1 MFNYIHESIINNAA
15 NIVTTDGGKRVC
27 IKRVGEYVLE
37 NIVGSKIMKTAGRPG
52 KPGSASFDIPKV
64 TPGNL
69 LRITMFISTPKDAFA
84 EFAMPFWQ
92 EFGKPFIIETAA
104 KSAKAVEDAIKLSLN
119 TGGKYFKVDNK
130 HTPAKDATPANGN
143 TPAKDATPAK
153 DTITITLN
161 DSFLD
166 FSEFNVD
173 VITPQ
178 SDGADEK
185 IVESVKVDITHSTHE
200 FATAT
205 WIRENLRFPSGPNMR
220 YTPLYADEA
229 PIEGATYT
237 QYSLQ
242 YEVKKA
248 APGGLS
254 GVNQLVSSITTHV
267 FYVHPNAV
275 PKFEKAFKDAF
286 GDDKIDPTTDNK

>member
-15 NIVTTDGGKRVC
+15 NIVKSDDSTRVC
-27 IKRVGEYVLE
+27 IKRVGEYVLA
-37 NIVGSKIMKTAGRPG
+37 NIVGKIMKTAGRTG
-52 KPGSASFDIPKV
+52 VPGSASFDIPEV
-64 TPGNL
+64 AAGNL

-92 EFGKPFIIETAA
+92 EFGKPFVIETAA
-104 KSAKAVEDAIKLSLN
+104 KSADAVVEAIRLSLN
-119 TGGKYFKVDNK
+119 TGGKYFKVENK
-130 HTPAKDATPANGN
+130 HTAASSEGKTS
-143 TPAKDATPAK
+143 AK
-153 DTITITLN
+153 DTITITLS

-178 SDGADEK
+178 ADGADEK
-185 IVESVKVDITHSTHE
+185 IVKSAEVTITHSVDE

-229 PIEGATYT
+229 PIAGETYT

-242 YEVKKA
+242 YKVEKA

-275 PKFEKAFKDAF
+275 SAFETAF
-286 GDDKIDPTTDNK
+286 GSGKIDSTTDNK

>member
-1 MFNYIHESIINNAA
+1 MFNYIHESIINSA
-15 NIVTTDGGKRVC
+15 NNIHKDEDDKRVC
-27 IKRVGEYVLE
+27 IKRVGEYVVA
-37 NIVGSKIMKTAGRPG
+37 NIVGKIMKTVGNAGVPG
-52 KPGSASFDIPKV
+52 KASFDIPEV
-64 TPGNL
+64 AAGNL

-84 EFAMPFWQ
+84 EFAMPLWQ
-92 EFGKPFIIETAA
+92 EFGRPFVIETAA
-104 KSAKAVEDAIKLSLN
+104 KSADAVVEAIRLSLN
-119 TGGKYFKVDNK
+119 TGGKYFKVENK
-130 HTPAKDATPANGN
+130 HTASPDGGT
-143 TPAKDATPAK
+143 TPAK

-166 FSEFNVD
+166 FGELNVD

-178 SDGADEK
+178 ADGADEK
-185 IVESVKVDITHSTHE
+185 IVKSAEVTITHSVHE

-205 WIRENLRFPSGPNMR
+205 WIRENLRFTSGPNMR

-229 PIEGATYT
+229 PIAGETYT

-242 YEVKKA
+242 YKVEKA

-254 GVNQLVSSITTHV
+254 GVNQLVSSITTHI

-275 PKFEKAFKDAF
+275 SALETSF
-286 GDDKIDPTTDNK
+286 GSGKIDSTTDNK

>member
-1 MFNYIHESIINNAA
+1 MFNYIHESIINNAD
-15 NIVTTDGGKRVC
+15 NIVKSKDNTRVC
-27 IKRVGEYVLE
+27 IKRVGEYVLA
-37 NIVGSKIMKTAGRPG
+37 NIVDGKIMKTVGNKG
-52 KPGSASFDIPKV
+52 VPGSASFVKPEV
-64 TPGNL
+64 AEGNL

-92 EFGKPFIIETAA
+92 EFGRPFVIETAA
-104 KSAKAVEDAIKLSLN
+104 KSADAVVDAIRLSLN
-119 TGGKYFKVDNK
+119 NGGKYFDVKNE
-130 HTPAKDATPANGN
+130 HTDSPAK
-143 TPAKDATPAK
+143 K

-166 FSEFNVD
+166 FGEFNVD

-178 SDGADEK
+178 ADGADEK
-185 IVESVKVDITHSTHE
+185 IVKSAKVTITHSVHE

-229 PIEGATYT
+229 PIAGTTYT

-242 YEVKKA
+242 YKVDKA

-275 PKFEKAFKDAF
+275 SAFETAF
-286 GDDKIDPTTDNK
+286 GSDKIDSTTDNK

>member
-1 MFNYIHESIINNAA
+1 MFNYIHESIINNAD
-15 NIVTTDGGKRVC
+15 NIVKTDGGKRVC
-27 IKRVGEYVLE
+27 IKRVGEYVVA
-37 NIVGSKIMKTAGRPG
+37 NIVDKIMKTEGRVG
-52 KPGSASFDIPKV
+52 VPGSASFVKPEV
-64 TPGNL
+64 AEGNL

-92 EFGKPFIIETAA
+92 EFGRPFVIETAA
-104 KSAKAVEDAIKLSLN
+104 KSADAVVEAIRLSLN

-130 HTPAKDATPANGN
+130 HTASPDGGT
-143 TPAKDATPAK
+143 TPAK

-166 FSEFNVD
+166 FSELNVD

-178 SDGADEK
+178 ADGADEK
-185 IVESVKVDITHSTHE
+185 IVKSVEVEITHSVHE

-229 PIEGATYT
+229 PIAGTTYT

-275 PKFEKAFKDAF
+275 SEFETAF
-286 GDDKIDPTTDNK
+286 GSDKIDSTTDNK

>member
-1 MFNYIHESIINNAA
+1 MFNYIHESIINSA
-15 NIVTTDGGKRVC
+15 NNIHKDEDDKRVC
-27 IKRVGEYVLE
+27 IKRVGEYVLA
-37 NIVGSKIMKTAGRPG
+37 NIEGKILKTAGRPG
-52 KPGSASFDIPKV
+52 TPGSASFDVPKV
-64 TPGNL
+64 AAGNL

-92 EFGKPFIIETAA
+92 EFGKPFVIETAA
-104 KSAKAVEDAIKLSLN
+104 KSGKAVEDAIKLSLN
-119 TGGKYFKVDNK
+119 TGGKYFKVENK
-130 HTPAKDATPANGN
+130 HTAASNGG
-143 TPAKDATPAK
+143 ATPAK

-166 FSEFNVD
+166 FGELNVD

-178 SDGADEK
+178 TDGTDEK
-185 IVESVKVDITHSTHE
+185 IVESAKVTITHSVHE

-205 WIRENLRFPSGPNMR
+205 WIRENLRFPSDPNMR

-229 PIEGATYT
+229 PIEGTTYT

-242 YEVKKA
+242 YKVEKA
-248 APGGLS
+248 SPGGLS

-267 FYVHPNAV
+267 FYVHPDAV
-275 PKFEKAFKDAF
+275 SKFEESF
-286 GDDKIDPTTDNK
+286 GAGKIDSTTNDYKDF

>member
-15 NIVTTDGGKRVC
+15 NIKADGTRVC
-27 IKRVGEYVLE
+27 IKRVGEYVVA
-37 NIVGSKIMKTAGRPG
+37 NIVGQIMKTAGRTG
-52 KPGSASFDIPKV
+52 ELGSASFDIPKV
-64 TPGNL
+64 APGNL

-92 EFGKPFIIETAA
+92 EFGRPFVIETAA
-104 KSAKAVEDAIKLSLN
+104 KTAKAVEDAIKLSLN
-119 TGGKYFKVDNK
+119 TGGKYFKVENK
-130 HTPAKDATPANGN
+130 HTDEKKNGE
-143 TPAKDATPAK
+143 TIVTPAK
-153 DTITITLN
+153 DTITIKLN

-178 SDGADEK
+178 ADGADEK
-185 IVESVKVDITHSTHE
+185 IIESAKVTITHSTHE

-237 QYSLQ
+237 QYSFQ
-242 YEVKKA
+242 YKVDKA

-267 FYVHPNAV
+267 FYVHPNATSA
-275 PKFEKAFKDAF
+275 FETAF
-286 GDDKIDPTTDNK
+286 GGSDKFDSTTDNK

>member
-15 NIVTTDGGKRVC
+15 NIVKSKDNTRVC
-27 IKRVGEYVLE
+27 IKRVGEYVLA
-37 NIVGSKIMKTAGRPG
+37 NIEGKIMKTEGRPG
-52 KPGSASFDIPKV
+52 VPGKASFDIPEV
-64 TPGNL
+64 AAGNL

-92 EFGKPFIIETAA
+92 EFGKPFVIETAA
-104 KSAKAVEDAIKLSLN
+104 KSADAVVEAIRLSLN
-119 TGGKYFKVDNK
+119 TGGKYFKVENK
-130 HTPAKDATPANGN
+130 HTAASSEGKTS
-143 TPAKDATPAK
+143 AK
-153 DTITITLN
+153 DTITITLS

-178 SDGADEK
+178 ADGADEK
-185 IVESVKVDITHSTHE
+185 IVKSAEVTITHSVHE

-229 PIEGATYT
+229 PIAGETYT

-242 YEVKKA
+242 YKVEKA

-267 FYVHPNAV
+267 FYVHPSAV
-275 PKFEKAFKDAF
+275 SEFEKAFGA
-286 GDDKIDPTTDNK
+286 GKIDSTTDTIKDF

>member
-15 NIVTTDGGKRVC
+15 NIVNKDGKVC
-27 IKRVGEYVLE
+27 IKRVGEYVVA
-37 NIVGSKIMKTAGRPG
+37 NIEGQIMKTAGRTG
-52 KPGSASFDIPKV
+52 EPGSASFDIPEV
-64 TPGNL
+64 TEGNL
-69 LRITMFISTPKDAFA
+69 LRITMFISTPKDEFA

-92 EFGKPFIIETAA
+92 EFGKPFVIETAA
-104 KSAKAVEDAIKLSLN
+104 KSANAVVDAIKLSLN
-119 TGGKYFKVDNK
+119 TGGKYFKVENK
-130 HTPAKDATPANGN
+130 HTDSPDGGT
-143 TPAKDATPAK
+143 TPAK

-178 SDGADEK
+178 ADGADEE
-185 IVESVKVDITHSTHE
+185 IVKSAEVKITHSIHE

-229 PIEGATYT
+229 PIEGVTYT

-242 YEVKKA
+242 YKVEKA

-267 FYVHPNAV
+267 FYVHPDAV
-275 PKFEKAFKDAF
+275 SKFEEAF
-286 GDDKIDPTTDNK
+286 GASKLDSTTDNK

>member
-1 MFNYIHESIINNAA
+1 MFNYIHESIINNAD
-15 NIVTTDGGKRVC
+15 NIVNKDGKVC
-27 IKRVGEYVLE
+27 IKRVGEYVVA
-37 NIVGSKIMKTAGRPG
+37 NIEGQIMKTAGRPG
-52 KPGSASFDIPKV
+52 VPGSASFDFQKPAE
-64 TPGNL
+64 GNL

-92 EFGKPFIIETAA
+92 EFGRPFVIETAA
-104 KSAKAVEDAIKLSLN
+104 KSADAVVDAIKLSLN
-119 TGGKYFKVDNK
+119 TGGKYFKVENK
-130 HTPAKDATPANGN
+130 HTAASNEGK
-143 TPAKDATPAK
+143 TPAK

-178 SDGADEK
+178 TDGADEK
-185 IVESVKVDITHSTHE
+185 IVKSAEVTITHSVDE

-229 PIEGATYT
+229 PIEGVTYT

-242 YEVKKA
+242 YKVDKA

-275 PKFEKAFKDAF
+275 SAFETAF
-286 GDDKIDPTTDNK
+286 GSGKFDPTTDNK

>member
-1 MFNYIHESIINNAA
+1 MFNYIHESIINSAG
-15 NIVTTDGGKRVC
+15 NIVKTDGGERVC
-27 IKRVGEYVLE
+27 IKRVGEYVVA
-37 NIVGSKIMKTAGRPG
+37 NIVGKIMKTEGRAGV
-52 KPGSASFDIPKV
+52 PGSASFDIPEV
-64 TPGNL
+64 AAGNL

-92 EFGKPFIIETAA
+92 EFGRPFVIETAA
-104 KSAKAVEDAIKLSLN
+104 KSADAVVDAIKLSLN
-119 TGGKYFKVDNK
+119 TGGKYFKVKNE
-130 HTPAKDATPANGN
+130 HTDSPDSG
-143 TPAKDATPAK
+143 ATPAK
-153 DTITITLN
+153 DTITITLS

-166 FSEFNVD
+166 FGELNVD

-178 SDGADEK
+178 ADGADEK
-185 IVESVKVDITHSTHE
+185 IVKSAEVTITHSIHE

-229 PIEGATYT
+229 PVAGETYT

-242 YEVKKA
+242 YKVEKA

-267 FYVHPNAV
+267 FYVHSDAV
-275 PKFEKAFKDAF
+275 SAFETAF
-286 GDDKIDPTTDNK
+286 GAGNIDSTTDNK

>member
-1 MFNYIHESIINNAA
+1 MFNYIHESIINNAD
-15 NIVTTDGGKRVC
+15 NIKTKDGIVC
-27 IKRVGEYVLE
+27 IKRVGEYVVDDKHIE
-37 NIVGSKIMKTAGRPG
+37 GKIMKTAGRPG

-64 TPGNL
+64 AAGNL

-92 EFGKPFIIETAA
+92 EFGRPFVIETAA
-104 KSAKAVEDAIKLSLN
+104 KSADAVVDAIKLSLN
-119 TGGKYFKVDNK
+119 TGGKYFKVENK
-130 HTPAKDATPANGN
+130 HTAASNASGGST
-143 TPAKDATPAK
+143 TPAK

-178 SDGADEK
+178 VDGADEK
-185 IVESVKVDITHSTHE
+185 IVESAKVDITHSIHE

-229 PIEGATYT
+229 PIEGVTYT

-242 YEVKKA
+242 YKVEKA

-275 PKFEKAFKDAF
+275 SEFEKAF
-286 GDDKIDPTTDNK
+286 GSGKIDETTDNK

>member
-1 MFNYIHESIINNAA
+1 MFNYIHESIINSA
-15 NIVTTDGGKRVC
+15 NNIHKDEDDKRVC

-37 NIVGSKIMKTAGRPG
+37 NIVGKIMKTVGNAGV
-52 KPGSASFDIPKV
+52 PGSASFDIPEV
-64 TPGNL
+64 AAGNL

-92 EFGKPFIIETAA
+92 EFGKPFVIETAA
-104 KSAKAVEDAIKLSLN
+104 KSGKAVEDAIKLSLN
-119 TGGKYFKVDNK
+119 NGGKYFDVKNEHADS
-130 HTPAKDATPANGN
+130 PAK
-143 TPAKDATPAK
+143 K

-166 FSEFNVD
+166 FGELNVD

-178 SDGADEK
+178 ADGADEK
-185 IVESVKVDITHSTHE
+185 IVKSAEVTITHSVPE

-229 PIEGATYT
+229 PIAGETYT

-242 YEVKKA
+242 YKVEKA

-275 PKFEKAFKDAF
+275 SAFETAF
-286 GDDKIDPTTDNK
+286 GSDKIDSTTDNK

>member
-1 MFNYIHESIINNAA
+1 
-15 NIVTTDGGKRVC
+15 
-27 IKRVGEYVLE
+27 
-37 NIVGSKIMKTAGRPG
+37 
-52 KPGSASFDIPKV
+52 
-64 TPGNL
+64 
-69 LRITMFISTPKDAFA
+69 MFISTPKDAFA

-92 EFGKPFIIETAA
+92 EFGRPFVIETAA
-104 KSAKAVEDAIKLSLN
+104 KSADAVVDAIKLSLN
-119 TGGKYFKVDNK
+119 TGGKYFNVEKK
-130 HTPAKDATPANGN
+130 HTDSPDGGT
-143 TPAKDATPAK
+143 TPAK
-153 DTITITLN
+153 DTITIKLN

-178 SDGADEK
+178 ADGADEK
-185 IVESVKVDITHSTHE
+185 IVKSAEVTITHSVDE

-229 PIEGATYT
+229 PIAGVTYT

-275 PKFEKAFKDAF
+275 SAFETAF
-286 GDDKIDPTTDNK
+286 GSDKIDSTTDNK

>member
-1 MFNYIHESIINNAA
+1 MFNYIHESIINSAD
-15 NIVTTDGGKRVC
+15 NIKAKDGRVC
-27 IKRVGEYVLE
+27 IKRVGEYVVA
-37 NIVGSKIMKTAGRPG
+37 NIEGKIMKTVGNKGVPG
-52 KPGSASFDIPKV
+52 KASFDIPEV
-64 TPGNL
+64 AAGNL
-69 LRITMFISTPKDAFA
+69 LRITMFISTPKDEFA

-92 EFGKPFIIETAA
+92 EFGKPFVIETAA

-119 TGGKYFKVDNK
+119 TGGKYFKVEHTDSPDGGT
-130 HTPAKDATPANGN
+130 TPAK
-143 TPAKDATPAK
+143 
-153 DTITITLN
+153 ITITLN

-166 FSEFNVD
+166 FGELNVG

-178 SDGADEK
+178 ADGADEK
-185 IVESVKVDITHSTHE
+185 IVKSAEVAITHSVQE

-229 PIEGATYT
+229 PIAGETYT

-242 YEVKKA
+242 YKVEKA

-267 FYVHPNAV
+267 FYVHSSAV
-275 PKFEKAFKDAF
+275 SAFETAF
-286 GDDKIDPTTDNK
+286 GSDKIDSTTDNK

>member
-1 MFNYIHESIINNAA
+1 MFNYIHESIINSAD
-15 NIVTTDGGKRVC
+15 NIVKSKDDTRVC
-27 IKRVGEYVLE
+27 IKRVGEYVLA
-37 NIVGSKIMKTAGRPG
+37 NIEGKILKTAGRPG
-52 KPGSASFDIPKV
+52 TPGKASFDVPKV
-64 TPGNL
+64 AVGNL

-92 EFGKPFIIETAA
+92 EFGKPFVIETAA
-104 KSAKAVEDAIKLSLN
+104 KSGKAVEDAIKLSLN
-119 TGGKYFKVDNK
+119 NGGKYFDVKNE
-130 HTPAKDATPANGN
+130 HTESPAK
-143 TPAKDATPAK
+143 K

-166 FSEFNVD
+166 FGELNVD

-178 SDGADEK
+178 ADGADEK
-185 IVESVKVDITHSTHE
+185 IVESAKVTITHSVHE

-229 PIEGATYT
+229 PIEGTTYT

-242 YEVKKA
+242 YKVEKA

-275 PKFEKAFKDAF
+275 SAFETAF
-286 GDDKIDPTTDNK
+286 GSGKIDSTTDNK

>member
-1 MFNYIHESIINNAA
+1 
-15 NIVTTDGGKRVC
+15 
-27 IKRVGEYVLE
+27 
-37 NIVGSKIMKTAGRPG
+37 
-52 KPGSASFDIPKV
+52 
-64 TPGNL
+64 
-69 LRITMFISTPKDAFA
+69 MFISTPKDAFA

-92 EFGKPFIIETAA
+92 EFGRPFVIETAA
-104 KSAKAVEDAIKLSLN
+104 KSADAVVEAIRLSLN
-119 TGGKYFKVDNK
+119 TGGKYFKVENK
-130 HTPAKDATPANGN
+130 HTASPDGGT
-143 TPAKDATPAK
+143 TPAK

-166 FSEFNVD
+166 FSELNVD

-178 SDGADEK
+178 ADGADEK
-185 IVESVKVDITHSTHE
+185 IVKSAEVTITHSVHE

-229 PIEGATYT
+229 PIAGTTYT
-237 QYSLQ
+237 QYSFQ
-242 YEVKKA
+242 YKVEKA

-275 PKFEKAFKDAF
+275 SEFESAF
-286 GDDKIDPTTDNK
+286 GSDKIDSTTDNK

>member
-1 MFNYIHESIINNAA
+1 MFNYIHESIINNAD
-15 NIVTTDGGKRVC
+15 NIVKSKDNTRVC
-27 IKRVGEYVLE
+27 IKRVGEYVLA
-37 NIVGSKIMKTAGRPG
+37 NIEGKIMKTVGNKG
-52 KPGSASFDIPKV
+52 VPGSASFDVPTV
-64 TPGNL
+64 AEGNL

-92 EFGKPFIIETAA
+92 EFGRPFVIETAA
-104 KSAKAVEDAIKLSLN
+104 KSADAVVEAIRLSLN
-119 TGGKYFKVDNK
+119 TGGKYFKVENK
-130 HTPAKDATPANGN
+130 HIES
-143 TPAKDATPAK
+143 PAK

-166 FSEFNVD
+166 FGELNVD

-178 SDGADEK
+178 ADGADEK
-185 IVESVKVDITHSTHE
+185 IVKSAEVTITHSVYE

-229 PIEGATYT
+229 PIAGETYT

-242 YEVKKA
+242 YKVEKA

-267 FYVHPNAV
+267 FYVHSSAV
-275 PKFEKAFKDAF
+275 SAFETAF
-286 GDDKIDPTTDNK
+286 GADKIDSTTDNK

>member
-1 MFNYIHESIINNAA
+1 MFNYIHESIINNAD
-15 NIVTTDGGKRVC
+15 NIVNKDGKVC
-27 IKRVGEYVLE
+27 IKRVGEYVAD
-37 NIVGSKIMKTAGRPG
+37 NIVDKKIMKTAGHKG
-52 KPGSASFDIPKV
+52 EPGSASFDFQKPAE
-64 TPGNL
+64 GNL

-92 EFGKPFIIETAA
+92 EFGRPFVIETAA
-104 KSAKAVEDAIKLSLN
+104 KSIDAVIDAIKLSLN
-119 TGGKYFKVDNK
+119 TGGKYFKVEKGQEASANK
-130 HTPAKDATPANGN
+130 
-143 TPAKDATPAK
+143 
-153 DTITITLN
+153 ITITLN

-178 SDGADEK
+178 ADGADEK
-185 IVESVKVDITHSTHE
+185 IVKSAEVTITHSVDE

-229 PIEGATYT
+229 PIAGVTYT

-275 PKFEKAFKDAF
+275 SAFETAF
-286 GDDKIDPTTDNK
+286 GSDKIDSTTDNK

>member
-1 MFNYIHESIINNAA
+1 MFNYIHESIINSA
-15 NIVTTDGGKRVC
+15 NNIKNKDGRVC
-27 IKRVGEYVLE
+27 IKRVGEYVVA
-37 NIVGSKIMKTAGRPG
+37 NIVDKIMKTEGRAGV
-52 KPGSASFDIPKV
+52 PGSASFDIPEV
-64 TPGNL
+64 AAGNL

-92 EFGKPFIIETAA
+92 EFGKPFVIETAA
-104 KSAKAVEDAIKLSLN
+104 KSADAVVDAIKLSLN
-119 TGGKYFKVDNK
+119 TGGKYFKVTNK
-130 HTPAKDATPANGN
+130 HTDSPDGGT
-143 TPAKDATPAK
+143 TPAK

-178 SDGADEK
+178 ADGADEK
-185 IVESVKVDITHSTHE
+185 IVKSAEVSITHSVHE

-229 PIEGATYT
+229 PIAGATYT

-267 FYVHPNAV
+267 FYVHPDAV
-275 PKFEKAFKDAF
+275 SAFETAF
-286 GDDKIDPTTDNK
+286 GSGKIDSTTDNK

>member
-15 NIVTTDGGKRVC
+15 NIVKSSDSTRVC
-27 IKRVGEYVLE
+27 IKRVGEYVLA
-37 NIVGSKIMKTAGRPG
+37 NIVGKIMKTAGRTG
-52 KPGSASFDIPKV
+52 VPGSASFDIPEV
-64 TPGNL
+64 TAGNL

-92 EFGKPFIIETAA
+92 EFGKPFVIETAA
-104 KSAKAVEDAIKLSLN
+104 KSADAVVDAIKLSLN
-119 TGGKYFKVDNK
+119 TGGKYFKVENK
-130 HTPAKDATPANGN
+130 HTDSPDGG
-143 TPAKDATPAK
+143 ATPAK
-153 DTITITLN
+153 DTITIKLN

-178 SDGADEK
+178 TDGADEK
-185 IVESVKVDITHSTHE
+185 IVKSAEVTITHSVDE

-229 PIEGATYT
+229 PIAGETYT

-242 YEVKKA
+242 YKVEKA

-275 PKFEKAFKDAF
+275 SEFETAF
-286 GDDKIDPTTDNK
+286 GSDKIDSTTDNK

>member
-1 MFNYIHESIINNAA
+1 MFNYIHESIINNAD
-15 NIVTTDGGKRVC
+15 NIVKTDGGKRVC
-27 IKRVGEYVLE
+27 IKRVGEYVVA
-37 NIVGSKIMKTAGRPG
+37 NIVGKIMKTVGNAGVPG
-52 KPGSASFDIPKV
+52 KASFDIPEV
-64 TPGNL
+64 AAGNL

-92 EFGKPFIIETAA
+92 EFGRPFVIETAA
-104 KSAKAVEDAIKLSLN
+104 KSADAVVEAIRLSLN
-119 TGGKYFKVDNK
+119 TGGKYFKVENK
-130 HTPAKDATPANGN
+130 HTASPDGGT
-143 TPAKDATPAK
+143 TPAK

-166 FSEFNVD
+166 FGELNVD

-178 SDGADEK
+178 ADGADEE
-185 IVESVKVDITHSTHE
+185 IVKSAEVTITHSVHE

-229 PIEGATYT
+229 PIAGETYT

-242 YEVKKA
+242 YKVEKA
-248 APGGLS
+248 TPGGLS

-275 PKFEKAFKDAF
+275 SKFEESF
-286 GDDKIDPTTDNK
+286 GSGKIDSTTDNK

>member
-1 MFNYIHESIINNAA
+1 MFNYIHESIINNAD
-15 NIVTTDGGKRVC
+15 NIVKSDDSTRVC
-27 IKRVGEYVLE
+27 IKRVGEYVLA
-37 NIVGSKIMKTAGRPG
+37 NIVGKIMKTAGRTG
-52 KPGSASFDIPKV
+52 VPGSASFDIPEV
-64 TPGNL
+64 AAGNL

-92 EFGKPFIIETAA
+92 EFGKPFVIETAA
-104 KSAKAVEDAIKLSLN
+104 KSADAVVEAIRLSLN
-119 TGGKYFKVDNK
+119 TGGKYFKVENK
-130 HTPAKDATPANGN
+130 HTAASSEGKTS
-143 TPAKDATPAK
+143 AK
-153 DTITITLN
+153 DTITITLS

-178 SDGADEK
+178 ADGADEK
-185 IVESVKVDITHSTHE
+185 IVKSAEVTITHSVDE

-229 PIEGATYT
+229 PIAGETYT

-242 YEVKKA
+242 YKVEKA

-275 PKFEKAFKDAF
+275 SAFETAF
-286 GDDKIDPTTDNK
+286 GSGKIDSTTDNK

>member
-1 MFNYIHESIINNAA
+1 MFNYIHESIINNAD
-15 NIVTTDGGKRVC
+15 NIVKTDGGKRVC
-27 IKRVGEYVLE
+27 IKRVGEYVVA
-37 NIVGSKIMKTAGRPG
+37 NIEGKIMKTEGNKGVPG
-52 KPGSASFDIPKV
+52 KASFDIPEV
-64 TPGNL
+64 TAGNL
-69 LRITMFISTPKDAFA
+69 LRITMFISTPKDEFA

-92 EFGKPFIIETAA
+92 EFGKPFVIETAA
-104 KSAKAVEDAIKLSLN
+104 KSADAVVDAIKLSLN
-119 TGGKYFKVDNK
+119 TGGKYFKVENK
-130 HTPAKDATPANGN
+130 HTDSPDGGT
-143 TPAKDATPAK
+143 TPAK
-153 DTITITLN
+153 DTITITLS

-166 FSEFNVD
+166 FGELNVD

-185 IVESVKVDITHSTHE
+185 IVKSAEVAITHSVHE

-229 PIEGATYT
+229 PIAGETYT

-242 YEVKKA
+242 YKVDKA

-254 GVNQLVSSITTHV
+254 GVNQIVSSITTHV
-267 FYVHPNAV
+267 FYVHSSAV
-275 PKFEKAFKDAF
+275 SAFETAF
-286 GDDKIDPTTDNK
+286 GSSKIDSTTDNK

>member
-1 MFNYIHESIINNAA
+1 MFNYIHESIINSAA
-15 NIVTTDGGKRVC
+15 NIVAKDGRVC
-27 IKRVGEYVLE
+27 IKRVGEYVVDD
-37 NIVGSKIMKTAGRPG
+37 NHIPDKIIKTAGRTG
-52 KPGSASFDIPKV
+52 VSGSASFDKPEV
-64 TPGNL
+64 APGNL

-92 EFGKPFIIETAA
+92 EFGRPFIIETAA
-104 KSAKAVEDAIKLSLN
+104 ESVDKVVDAIKLSLN
-119 TGGKYFKVDNK
+119 TGGKYFKVEKGQEASANK
-130 HTPAKDATPANGN
+130 
-143 TPAKDATPAK
+143 
-153 DTITITLN
+153 ITITLN

-178 SDGADEK
+178 ADGADEK
-185 IVESVKVDITHSTHE
+185 IVKSAEVTITHSIHE

-229 PIEGATYT
+229 PIEGVTYT

-242 YEVKKA
+242 YKVEKA

-254 GVNQLVSSITTHV
+254 GINQLVSSITTHI

-275 PKFEKAFKDAF
+275 SAFEDAF
-286 GDDKIDPTTDNK
+286 GAGKIDSTTDTIKDF

>member
-1 MFNYIHESIINNAA
+1 MFNYIHESIINSAD
-15 NIVTTDGGKRVC
+15 NIKTKDGKVC
-27 IKRVGEYVLE
+27 IKRVGEYVVD
-37 NIVGSKIMKTAGRPG
+37 NIVDKKIMKTVGNKG
-52 KPGSASFDIPKV
+52 VPGSASFDVPTV
-64 TPGNL
+64 ATGNL

-84 EFAMPFWQ
+84 EFALPFWQ
-92 EFGKPFIIETAA
+92 EFGRPFIIETAA
-104 KSAKAVEDAIKLSLN
+104 GSVDKVVDAIKLSLN
-119 TGGKYFKVDNK
+119 TGGKYFKVEKKSTASSDGG
-130 HTPAKDATPANGN
+130 TTLAKD
-143 TPAKDATPAK
+143 
-153 DTITITLN
+153 ITITLN

-178 SDGADEK
+178 SDGADDK
-185 IVESVKVDITHSTHE
+185 IVGSAEVKITHSTHE

-229 PIEGATYT
+229 PIEGVTYT

-242 YEVKKA
+242 YKVEKA

-275 PKFEKAFKDAF
+275 PEFEEAF
-286 GDDKIDPTTDNK
+286 GSDKTGSTTDIIDSTTDNIDPTTDNK

>member
-1 MFNYIHESIINNAA
+1 MFNYIHESIINSA
-15 NIVTTDGGKRVC
+15 NNIHKDEDGKRVC
-27 IKRVGEYVLE
+27 IKRVGEYVVA
-37 NIVGSKIMKTAGRPG
+37 NIVGKIMKTVGNAGVPG
-52 KPGSASFDIPKV
+52 KASFDIPEV
-64 TPGNL
+64 AAGNL

-92 EFGKPFIIETAA
+92 EFGKPFVIETAA
-104 KSAKAVEDAIKLSLN
+104 KSADAVVDAIRLSLN
-119 TGGKYFKVDNK
+119 TGGKYFKVENK
-130 HTPAKDATPANGN
+130 HTDSPDGGT
-143 TPAKDATPAK
+143 TPAK
-153 DTITITLN
+153 DTITITLS

-166 FSEFNVD
+166 FGELNVD

-178 SDGADEK
+178 ADGADEK
-185 IVESVKVDITHSTHE
+185 IVKSAEVSITHSVQE

-229 PIEGATYT
+229 PIAGETYT

-242 YEVKKA
+242 YKVDKA

-267 FYVHPNAV
+267 FYVHSSAV
-275 PKFEKAFKDAF
+275 SAFETAF
-286 GDDKIDPTTDNK
+286 GSDKIDSTTDNK

>member
-15 NIVTTDGGKRVC
+15 NIVKSSDNTRVC
-27 IKRVGEYVLE
+27 IKRVGEYILK
-37 NIVGSKIMKTAGRPG
+37 NIEGKIMKTAGRAG
-52 KPGSASFDIPKV
+52 VPGSASFDIPEV
-64 TPGNL
+64 AAGNL

-92 EFGKPFIIETAA
+92 EFGRPFVIETAA
-104 KSAKAVEDAIKLSLN
+104 KSADAVVDAIKLSLN
-119 TGGKYFKVDNK
+119 TGGKYFNVKNK
-130 HTPAKDATPANGN
+130 HTAASNEGK
-143 TPAKDATPAK
+143 TPAK

-166 FSEFNVD
+166 FSELNVD

-178 SDGADEK
+178 TDGADEK
-185 IVESVKVDITHSTHE
+185 IVKSAEVAITHSVHE

-229 PIEGATYT
+229 PIAGETYT

-242 YEVKKA
+242 YKVEKA

-267 FYVHPNAV
+267 FYVHPDAV
-275 PKFEKAFKDAF
+275 SKFETAF
-286 GDDKIDPTTDNK
+286 GSDKIDSTTDNK

>member
-15 NIVTTDGGKRVC
+15 NIVAKDGKVC
-27 IKRVGEYVLE
+27 IKRVGEYVLA
-37 NIVGSKIMKTAGRPG
+37 NIVKGSLMKTVGYTG
-52 KPGSASFDIPKV
+52 EPGSALFDIPEV
-64 TPGNL
+64 AAGNL

-92 EFGKPFIIETAA
+92 EFGKPFVIETAA

-119 TGGKYFKVDNK
+119 TGGKYFKVEHTDAVKEGNEVK
-130 HTPAKDATPANGN
+130 TPAK
-143 TPAKDATPAK
+143 
-153 DTITITLN
+153 ITITLN

-178 SDGADEK
+178 ADGADEK
-185 IVESVKVDITHSTHE
+185 IVESAKVNITHSIHE

-229 PIEGATYT
+229 PIEGATYN

-275 PKFEKAFKDAF
+275 SAFETAF
-286 GDDKIDPTTDNK
+286 GGTNKFDTTTDNKK

>member
-1 MFNYIHESIINNAA
+1 MFNYIHESIINNAD
-15 NIVTTDGGKRVC
+15 NIVNKDGKVC
-27 IKRVGEYVLE
+27 IKRVGEYVVA
-37 NIVGSKIMKTAGRPG
+37 NIEGQIMKTAGRPG
-52 KPGSASFDIPKV
+52 VPGSASFDFQKPAE
-64 TPGNL
+64 GNL

-92 EFGKPFIIETAA
+92 EFGRPFVIETAA
-104 KSAKAVEDAIKLSLN
+104 KSIDAVIDAIKLSLN
-119 TGGKYFKVDNK
+119 TGGKYFKVDK
-130 HTPAKDATPANGN
+130 GQEASAN
-143 TPAKDATPAK
+143 
-153 DTITITLN
+153 TITITLN

-178 SDGADEK
+178 ADGADEK
-185 IVESVKVDITHSTHE
+185 IVESVKVTITHSVDE

-229 PIEGATYT
+229 PIEGVTYT

-242 YEVKKA
+242 YKVNKA

-275 PKFEKAFKDAF
+275 SKFETAF
-286 GDDKIDPTTDNK
+286 GSDKIDSTTDNK

>member
-1 MFNYIHESIINNAA
+1 MFNYIHESIINNAD
-15 NIVTTDGGKRVC
+15 NIVKTDGGKRVC
-27 IKRVGEYVLE
+27 IKRVGEYVVAK
-37 NIVGSKIMKTAGRPG
+37 IVGKIMKTVGNAGVPG
-52 KPGSASFDIPKV
+52 KASFDIPEV
-64 TPGNL
+64 AAGNL
-69 LRITMFISTPKDAFA
+69 LRITMFISIPSDAFA

-92 EFGKPFIIETAA
+92 ELGRPFVIETAA
-104 KSAKAVEDAIKLSLN
+104 KSADAVVEAIRLSLN
-119 TGGKYFKVDNK
+119 TGGKYFKVENK
-130 HTPAKDATPANGN
+130 HTASPDGGT
-143 TPAKDATPAK
+143 TPAK

-166 FSEFNVD
+166 FGELNVD

-178 SDGADEK
+178 ADGADEK
-185 IVESVKVDITHSTHE
+185 IVKSAEVTITHSVHE

-229 PIEGATYT
+229 PIEGTTYT

-275 PKFEKAFKDAF
+275 SKFEESF
-286 GDDKIDPTTDNK
+286 GSGKIDSTTDNK

>member
-15 NIVTTDGGKRVC
+15 NIVAKDGRVC
-27 IKRVGEYVLE
+27 IKRVGEYVVDD
-37 NIVGSKIMKTAGRPG
+37 NHIVGKIMKTAGRTG
-52 KPGSASFDIPKV
+52 EPGSASFDIPEV
-64 TPGNL
+64 TAGNL

-92 EFGKPFIIETAA
+92 EFGKPFVIETAA
-104 KSAKAVEDAIKLSLN
+104 KTANAVVDAINLSLN
-119 TGGKYFKVDNK
+119 TGGKYFKIEKPTDSTGWDT
-130 HTPAKDATPANGN
+130 TPAKG
-143 TPAKDATPAK
+143 
-153 DTITITLN
+153 TITIKLN
-161 DSFLD
+161 NSFLD

-185 IVESVKVDITHSTHE
+185 IVKSAKVTITHSVDE

-229 PIEGATYT
+229 PIEGVTYT
-237 QYSLQ
+237 QYSFQ
-242 YEVKKA
+242 YKVDKA

-275 PKFEKAFKDAF
+275 PKFEEAF
-286 GDDKIDPTTDNK
+286 GSDKTGSATDIIDSTTDNIDSTTDSK